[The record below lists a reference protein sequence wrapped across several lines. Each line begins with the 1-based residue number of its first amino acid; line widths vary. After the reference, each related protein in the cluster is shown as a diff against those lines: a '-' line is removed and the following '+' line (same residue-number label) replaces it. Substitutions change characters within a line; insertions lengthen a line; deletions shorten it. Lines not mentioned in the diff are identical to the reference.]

1 MPKNTIS
8 ANKILALCPS
18 HNSLHIPETTQ
29 SKKVENNTAPHLI
42 YNKYRV
48 FKLSNPSNPSNP
60 STLSNLS
67 NLTSHC
73 QPQ

>member
-1 MPKNTIS
+1 MTKNTIS

-29 SKKVENNTAPHLI
+29 NKKVENNVPHLI

-48 FKLSNPSNPSNP
+48 FKLSNPSN
-60 STLSNLS
+60 
-67 NLTSHC
+67 LTSHC